1 MKPKKIEVK
10 QTMDLDEAKKAEQ
23 ENILT
28 PKKPEEPEEF
38 ATGGRVGFNE
48 GSKLT
53 DYIKT
58 NISASTSSSSPE
70 EGVKIKQENFGWNC

>member
-1 MKPKKIEVK
+1 
-10 QTMDLDEAKKAEQ
+10 MDDINDHIFGGDLPVD
-23 ENILT
+23 
-28 PKKPEEPEEF
+28 PEEPEEF
-38 ATGGRVGFNE
+38 ATGGRVGFNQ

-70 EGVKIKQENFGWNC
+70 EGVKNQNKKFWMELLVLIFH